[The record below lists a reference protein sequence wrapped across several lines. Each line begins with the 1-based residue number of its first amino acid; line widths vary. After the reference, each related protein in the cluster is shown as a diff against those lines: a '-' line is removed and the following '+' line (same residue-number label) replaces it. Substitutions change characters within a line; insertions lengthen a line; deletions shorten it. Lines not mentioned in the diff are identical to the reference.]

1 LLDGQTYYVVK
12 TDDHNFQ
19 IAETY
24 TLATNS
30 TPSVLTIAGVTGGN
44 SEDTFDPEKNLYISA
59 GKTISGSQFS
69 FPTDSTNDLNATKF
83 WFATISSKYNN
94 NRIIHHYTKWK

>member
-1 LLDGQTYYVVK
+1 MEQKLPLLGGQGGSTSDKFSSPRTGLLDGQTYYVVK

-30 TPSVLTIAGVTGGN
+30 TPSVLTIAGITGGN
-44 SEDTFDPEKNLYISA
+44 SEDTFDPEKIFTYQQEKLFLDHNFHFLLTLLMI
-59 GKTISGSQFS
+59 
-69 FPTDSTNDLNATKF
+69 
-83 WFATISSKYNN
+83 
-94 NRIIHHYTKWK
+94 